1 MTFQLR
7 NISSLT
13 GYAGRAGRRTA
24 QKIGSL
30 MPDTVIDVAG
40 LASALETRVK
50 ADEISW
56 RTAAGQIG
64 VSPSLLTRLRNEQR
78 PDLDAFA
85 RIVRWLR
92 IPADQFMVD
101 ADELAN
107 REEPELGSSINALLR
122 ARSDLDEQDKHHLES
137 ILKSGLDYFRSTRKT
152 S

>member
-1 MTFQLR
+1 MKA
-7 NISSLT
+7 
-13 GYAGRAGRRTA
+13 YAGGAGRKTA
-24 QKIGSL
+24 PKIGSL

-122 ARSDLDEQDKHHLES
+122 ARSDLDEQDKQHLES
-137 ILKSGLDYFRSTRKT
+137 ILKSGLDYFRSTRKP